1 MEYKILKII
10 NAFSKLNLL
19 EEIEI
24 ETLYENLYFL
34 KNKDKYKEL
43 LKEIN
48 FDENNISQ
56 ELIEEISNAVI
67 DNEVFITKDN
77 YLAFTMNDNLREEI
91 IKNIKNKNI
100 CLNFMDDFMFL
111 IRKKE
116 ENEQLRRK
124 INYF

>member
-1 MEYKILKII
+1 MKYKILKII

-24 ETLYENLYFL
+24 TTLYENIHLL
-34 KNKDKYKEL
+34 KNDDKYKKL
-43 LKEIN
+43 LEEIN
-48 FDENNISQ
+48 FDENNISL

-67 DNEVFITKDN
+67 NNEVFITKDN
-77 YLAFTMNDNLREEI
+77 YLAFTMNNNTREEI
-91 IKNIKNKNI
+91 IKNIENKNI
-100 CLNFMDDFMFL
+100 CLSFMNDFMFL

-124 INYF
+124 IKK

>member
-48 FDENNISQ
+48 FEENNISQ

-67 DNEVFITKDN
+67 NNEVFITKDN

-100 CLNFMDDFMFL
+100 CLNFMNDFMFL

-124 INYF
+124 IKK

>member
-124 INYF
+124 IKK

>member
-48 FDENNISQ
+48 FEENNTSQ

-100 CLNFMDDFMFL
+100 CLNFMNDFMFL

-124 INYF
+124 IKR

>member
-100 CLNFMDDFMFL
+100 CLNFMNDFMFL

-124 INYF
+124 IKK

>member
-48 FDENNISQ
+48 FEENNISQ

-67 DNEVFITKDN
+67 DNEAFITKDN

-100 CLNFMDDFMFL
+100 CLNFMNDFMFL

-124 INYF
+124 IKK

>member
-48 FDENNISQ
+48 FEENNTSQ

-100 CLNFMDDFMFL
+100 CLNFMNDFMFL

-124 INYF
+124 IKK